1 MLVFLILMAMAVV
14 IILAFMLESG
24 HAQFEK
30 FERTGDGEGLLSGG
44 EGETF

>member
-1 MLVFLILMAMAVV
+1 MLVFVALMAMAVV

-30 FERTGDGEGLLSGG
+30 FEGGGDNEGLFSRR
-44 EGETF
+44 EKETP